1 MACSRV
7 RRLGSSSMVVSLEVG
22 TEDMIVV
29 EEVAATIQDLDRISA
44 VVMDRVGMDV
54 EEVDMDS
61 KVEMGMVSRVG
72 MGMVS
77 RVEMAMVSK
86 VEMAMAMEVD
96 MEGMEAVTLGADMVV
111 DAVEV
116 VEGDTRSERDEMTRR
131 EFILRFVEKQ
141 RD

>member
-1 MACSRV
+1 
-7 RRLGSSSMVVSLEVG
+7 MVVSLEVG
-22 TEDMIVV
+22 TEVTI
-29 EEVAATIQDLDRISA
+29 VAAEAEVTIQDLDRISA
-44 VVMDRVGMDV
+44 VVMDV

-61 KVEMGMVSRVG
+61 KVEMGMVSRVE

-131 EFILRFVEKQ
+131 EFVLRFVEKQ